1 MRLVAFLR
9 AINVGGHV
17 VTMEELRRQFSRLG
31 FERVETFIASG
42 NVIFTARSARGS
54 ALEKK
59 IETRLKQAL
68 GYEVKTFVR
77 TDAEVAAIARHE
89 PFTPAQLKT
98 AMSLNVGFLAAP
110 LEAAGRKALRSLESD
125 LDDFQLHEREVYW
138 LSRVRQGD
146 SKMSNIVFE
155 RTVGARVTFR
165 GVKTV
170 AKLVAKHAFA

>member
-17 VTMEELRRQFSRLG
+17 VTMEALRRHFAGLG
-31 FERVETFIASG
+31 FQNVETFIASG
-42 NVIFTARSARGS
+42 NVIFSARSAGGA

-59 IETRLKQAL
+59 IETRLHKVL

-110 LEAAGRKALRSLESD
+110 LAAAGRKALRSLESD

-170 AKLVAKHAFA
+170 AKLVAKYAFD

>member
-31 FERVETFIASG
+31 FENIETFIASG
-42 NVIFTARSARGS
+42 NVIFNARSARGP

-59 IETRLKQAL
+59 IETRLEQAL

-77 TDAEVAAIARHE
+77 TEAEVAAIARHE
-89 PFTPAQLKT
+89 PFSPAQLKT
-98 AMSLNVGFLAAP
+98 ALSLNVGFLSTP
-110 LEAAGRKALRSLESD
+110 LGAAGRKALMTLESD
-125 LDDFQLHEREVYW
+125 LDDFHLHKREVYW

-146 SKMSNIVFE
+146 SKMSNVVFE
-155 RTVGARVTFR
+155 RTVGTRVTFR

-170 AKLVAKHAFA
+170 AKLVAKYAFA

>member
-17 VTMEELRRQFSRLG
+17 VTMEELRRHFAELG
-31 FERVETFIASG
+31 FQNVETFIASG
-42 NVIFTARSARGS
+42 NVIFSARSAGGA

-59 IETRLKQAL
+59 IETRLHKAL

-89 PFTPAQLKT
+89 PFTPAQLTT

-125 LDDFQLHEREVYW
+125 LDDFQLHKREVYW

-170 AKLVAKHAFA
+170 AKLVAKYAFA